1 MNKAVAVLRLTRI
14 EHSVMLVV
22 AVVAAELLAGGLPAA
37 GILAL
42 SLITPIF
49 VSMGSFAIN
58 DYFDIAVDRLNKK
71 RNRPLVSG
79 ALTPAQ
85 ALCVA
90 GVSFAIGVGA
100 SALIGEYAFAI
111 ALAFALLAALYAY
124 RLKEILIVGNA
135 YIALSMAIPF
145 IYGSY
150 VESASL
156 APAIVP
162 VCAMVFLSGLA
173 REIHGT
179 IRDYSGD
186 IKVRNARTLPKAI
199 GIRGAAYASL
209 ALYVLAIAASAYLF
223 LYVAPFAMNPVFGA
237 PVLIS
242 DALLLYVGVAHLF
255 RKSKRFYLS
264 ARDVSLAAMTLAI
277 IAILLASLA

>member
-1 MNKAVAVLRLTRI
+1 
-14 EHSVMLVV
+14 
-22 AVVAAELLAGGLPAA
+22 
-37 GILAL
+37 
-42 SLITPIF
+42 
-49 VSMGSFAIN
+49 
-58 DYFDIAVDRLNKK
+58 
-71 RNRPLVSG
+71 
-79 ALTPAQ
+79 
-85 ALCVA
+85 
-90 GVSFAIGVGA
+90 
-100 SALIGEYAFAI
+100 
-111 ALAFALLAALYAY
+111 
-124 RLKEILIVGNA
+124 
-135 YIALSMAIPF
+135 MAIPF